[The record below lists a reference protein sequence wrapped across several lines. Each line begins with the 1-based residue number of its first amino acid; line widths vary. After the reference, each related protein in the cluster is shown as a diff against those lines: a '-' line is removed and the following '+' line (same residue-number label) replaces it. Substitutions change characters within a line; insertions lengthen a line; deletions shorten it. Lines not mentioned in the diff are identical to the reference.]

1 MYLEACFMVNL
12 FLSVQKVQALPSQS
26 PHKIFDEVVHG
37 ELLRAQEEIRLPCLL
52 VEVLNGQY
60 FLFC

>member
-1 MYLEACFMVNL
+1 MVNL
-12 FLSVQKVQALPSQS
+12 FLSVQQVQASPSQS